1 MLGTL
6 SEAEDVVQE
15 AFYRYGRIDPAEV
28 DALPLERRDDA
39 GLPEAPEHFTPGYD
53 PGELAE
59 IAKKMMTVSR
69 NLESDRVLVAGLACR
84 LASLRNP
91 GSSEEAT

>member
-53 PGELAE
+53 PGELAQ
-59 IAKKMMTVSR
+59 IAKKMMTGSR

-84 LASLRNP
+84 LASPLKPR
-91 GSSEEAT
+91 SK